1 VVESRRRLE
10 DMNPRKFG
18 ALALGAVLVVAACN
32 TGGGATAT
40 PGATEVPTQAPAEV
54 RACQLIT
61 EAV

>member
-1 VVESRRRLE
+1 
-10 DMNPRKFG
+10 MNPRKFG